1 MDIIGLRIIKVDND
15 AKEQIEQKIVDR
27 NKLRAEKKFE
37 EADLIRQ
44 EILEIFNVEL
54 TDHGNYT
61 SWKKKEVVEYESEN

>member
-1 MDIIGLRIIKVDND
+1 
-15 AKEQIEQKIVDR
+15 VDR